1 LRPRPASSRSAS
13 NLFRISVIRIGDG
26 SGYLSEEPEVRVRTE
41 ERFRMIRR
49 KPTILLAGIAAAGL
63 FLGACSSN
71 DKADTTTTTMPA
83 TTAPAAKTI
92 AEIAI
97 GNPDFSTLVTA
108 VKASGLAEA
117 LSGPGPFTVF
127 APTNEAFA
135 KLPAGT
141 VDTLLKPENQA
152 QLQNILKYHVLQGN
166 VMAKDV
172 KPGKVKTLQGEE
184 ITISVD
190 GGNVYLTDAKGNK
203 VQVVKTDIEASN
215 GTIHVINGVLLP

>member
-1 LRPRPASSRSAS
+1 
-13 NLFRISVIRIGDG
+13 
-26 SGYLSEEPEVRVRTE
+26 
-41 ERFRMIRR
+41 MIRR

-108 VKASGLAEA
+108 VKAAGLAEA